1 MIMNRDDEAP
11 TSGAPNEEQQKE
23 ASSPAAPPA
32 KPKARRGFAV
42 MDPKLVSQI
51 ARKGGKA
58 AHAAGTAHEFTSEE
72 ARAAGRKGG
81 LAPHG
86 RRKSSNP
93 PPPTGGETGGS
104 SGGGQSGN
112 T

>member
-1 MIMNRDDEAP
+1 MSMYHDDESP
-11 TSGAPNEEQQKE
+11 TSGAPNEETQKD
-23 ASSPAAPPA
+23 APAPSPAP
-32 KPKARRGFAV
+32 KPKSRRGFAV

-93 PPPTGGETGGS
+93 PPGGGE
-104 SGGGQSGN
+104 SGGGGGGGGSAGS